1 MAKISAKK
9 SDLKT
14 IANKIVVS
22 PSTAAVSDLK
32 FKRKKDFS
40 TFVKWIESSNKALAG
55 IKLPSKKEIEK
66 LGKGSGGGF
75 PWLLLGLGGL
85 LGLGALGIG
94 KAIQGAEGEGDEKID
109 NAQKALGQDQF
120 RTGTDFS
127 GRIPRELNIKNFKVK
142 SNIKP
147 PSKIKSSTLKTLNK
161 GTKPKVVNTGTKGG
175 KFVSTAGKAPSIP
188 KKVNVKPQNKLVQSI
203 TKPFKSI
210 KLDKGVRGFFR
221 SGATIVGRGLAVFD
235 AAHTTVDR
243 LQKGQTVKQAT
254 IGATAETAGSWYG
267 FGPGMKL
274 GTAVTAKVASPL
286 ILAPFPGARP
296 LYGLSILAGGIAG
309 GFAGSKIG
317 RSMAG
322 GLADKFTGALNKAQ
336 ATDKKK
342 SVTEKKKEENNI
354 SGGNTTIPFPVITDT
369 SKSGSQII
377 PVPIGTSG
385 GSGSSSS
392 ASMPSSGGVNTLE
405 DLLLTRL

>member
-1 MAKISAKK
+1 
-9 SDLKT
+9 
-14 IANKIVVS
+14 
-22 PSTAAVSDLK
+22 
-32 FKRKKDFS
+32 
-40 TFVKWIESSNKALAG
+40 
-55 IKLPSKKEIEK
+55 
-66 LGKGSGGGF
+66 
-75 PWLLLGLGGL
+75 
-85 LGLGALGIG
+85 
-94 KAIQGAEGEGDEKID
+94 
-109 NAQKALGQDQF
+109 
-120 RTGTDFS
+120 
-127 GRIPRELNIKNFKVK
+127 
-142 SNIKP
+142 
-147 PSKIKSSTLKTLNK
+147 
-161 GTKPKVVNTGTKGG
+161 
-175 KFVSTAGKAPSIP
+175 
-188 KKVNVKPQNKLVQSI
+188 
-203 TKPFKSI
+203 
-210 KLDKGVRGFFR
+210 
-221 SGATIVGRGLAVFD
+221 
-235 AAHTTVDR
+235 
-243 LQKGQTVKQAT
+243 
-254 IGATAETAGSWYG
+254 
-267 FGPGMKL
+267 MKL
-274 GTAVTAKVASPL
+274 GSAVTAKVASPL

-336 ATDKKK
+336 AADKKK